1 MVVLIYIPLM
11 ASDAIFLYTYK
22 SLKDIKMYNLIG

>member
-1 MVVLIYIPLM
+1 MIVLICIPLM